1 MWMNDG
7 AKSVVAEVD
16 KIETPEERKRRRIT
30 EARAALAA
38 RYEADP
44 EGVQRFQSRMAR
56 LAAVKKR
63 ERERFEHLV
72 IGKARPKAPT
82 GKRMR
87 KGKALPVALPPG
99 IEEAVALR
107 EDWSHKANGTPE
119 TWEYATRTHQG
130 ALAQLHLNGS
140 INDDQ
145 LAWAAEIAK
154 AAESIERDVDVRT
167 ASLEARVDMSRH
179 GTEAEQRLSVVRLH
193 MAYTHWREQ
202 LPAPKRLVLDMLVGD
217 PIGFTVAARR
227 HRVHHRRAKRELIA
241 AIDRWPNCL
250 DRARAEVDQED
261 LDYIAARLA

>member
-1 MWMNDG
+1 MTSAG
-7 AKSVVAEVD
+7 VKVE
-16 KIETPEERKRRRIT
+16 KEETPQERQQRRIA

-38 RYEADP
+38 RYAADP
-44 EGVQRFQSRMAR
+44 EGVERFQSRMAK
-56 LAAVKKR
+56 LSAVRKR
-63 ERERFEHLV
+63 ERERFDHLV
-72 IGKARPKAPT
+72 IGKPRPKAPT
-82 GKRMR
+82 GKRVR
-87 KGKALPVALPPG
+87 KGKAMPVVLSSG

-167 ASLEARVDMSRH
+167 ASLEARVDMSRR
-179 GTEAEQRLSVVRLH
+179 GTEAEQRLSIVRLH

-227 HRVHHRRAKRELIA
+227 HRVHNRRAKRELIA
-241 AIDRWPNCL
+241 AIDRWPDCIGWASAYVSADDL
-250 DRARAEVDQED
+250 ERIARQLSGA
-261 LDYIAARLA
+261 